1 MPHYGAMAVEERFR
15 GFLTMQ
21 SRGVLALPPEVR
33 RRWHLD
39 RPGAQ
44 VELVEREDGVLEL
57 RPHVPVPA
65 TEAWFWDA
73 RWHAGEIEVDEHV
86 AAGRV
91 REFAGPDEFL
101 ESLDES

>member
-1 MPHYGAMAVEERFR
+1 MGVEERFR

-57 RPHVPVPA
+57 RPHLPVPA
-65 TEAWFWDA
+65 RQDWFWAPEWQRREAEADA
-73 RWHAGEIEVDEHV
+73 DIV
-86 AAGRV
+86 AGRYTEHDDV
-91 REFAGPDEFL
+91 DSML
-101 ESLDES
+101 DSLA